1 MPLRRF
7 PPPWTIDETAECFI
21 VRDTTGQALGYFYF
35 HGGKSTSG
43 TKRLS
48 KEEAR
53 WRSTW
58 RSFRSCCAVRTTDQE
73 ARSTTT
79 TLSG

>member
-1 MPLRRF
+1 MKLRSVSSFATR
-7 PPPWTIDETAECFI
+7 PAKHS
-21 VRDTTGQALGYFYF
+21 DT
-35 HGGKSTSG
+35 GGKSTSG

-48 KEEAR
+48 KDEAR
-53 WRSTW
+53 QM
-58 RSFRSCCAVRTTDQE
+58 AVNVAKLPELLRREDDYQE